1 MGTKLREWFGLV
13 KQSKAA
19 RDFIDL
25 GNMRSVVYMTIIVIA
40 LEVWMLISLALRV
53 SQDAAAGKPRSVMW
67 IINHGAWYV
76 VLLAIAIVL
85 LLHALQYLRGNREH
99 ATRAKVLLGIFSV
112 VCLAFGIHFGN
123 NSYLQG
129 EQVLAFV
136 TMTLFVFGMLV
147 WSPLVALVGSVV
159 TFGGFY
165 LYINSGLPATYGTQ
179 VNLFTLWIS
188 TFVVSLAAYSQRISE
203 SNKNEKI
210 KQASA
215 RLRKIADFDEL
226 TGIPNMHTFNG
237 ATLANFE
244 GSKALGTHFSIL
256 FLDIEHFGSYNDKYG
271 VLEGNELLRKF
282 ATGLTKVFENELVAR
297 GSEDHFMAMCETA
310 VIEERVESARTLL
323 NELRRDIRL
332 HLKVGAYE
340 PSEESFDVSVAID
353 KARAAC
359 STIKRHPGKSLAY
372 YDGTL
377 DTHVRR
383 RQYVINNVKKAVSEG
398 WIKVF
403 YQPVVRCDTGKGE
416 LCGYEALARWDDPTY
431 GLLPPFVFIETLE
444 EYREIDKLDRCIVEQ
459 VCRDLRTELDAN
471 KPVVPVSLNFS
482 RLDFELYDV
491 PAFLAKMTEKYQIPS
506 NLLDVE
512 ITESALSDQNTNLQE
527 YMSTLRENDFS
538 LWLDD
543 FGSGYSSLNVL
554 KDFRFDVLKIDMVF
568 LRGFSDNKKSH
579 SILQSIV
586 ALAKELGMVT
596 LCEGVETIE
605 QYEFLHSIGCDMAQ
619 GYHFGKPQPTK
630 EAPTELP
637 AR

>member
-1 MGTKLREWFGLV
+1 MISKLREWFGLV
-13 KQSKAA
+13 KQSRAA

-25 GNMRSVVYMTIIVIA
+25 GNMRSAVYMSIIVIA
-40 LEVWMLISLALRV
+40 LEVWMIISLGLRI
-53 SQDAAAGKPRSVMW
+53 SDDAAAGKPRSLMW

-76 VLLAIAIVL
+76 VLLGIAIIV
-85 LLHALQYLRGNREH
+85 LLHALQYLRGNKQH
-99 ATRAKVLLGIFSV
+99 IMRAKVLLVIFSV

-147 WSPLVALVGSVV
+147 WSPPVALVGSVI

-165 LYINSGLPATYGTQ
+165 LYINSGIPATYGTQ

-203 SNKNEKI
+203 SEKQEKI
-210 KQASA
+210 NQATG
-215 RLRKIADFDEL
+215 RLRKLANYDEL
-226 TGIPNMHTFNG
+226 TDIPNMHSFNSSVP
-237 ATLANFE
+237 ANFE
-244 GSKALGTHFSIL
+244 GTKALGTHFSIL

-282 ATGLTKVFENELVAR
+282 ASGLAEVFASEMVAR
-297 GSEDHFMAMCETA
+297 GSEDHFMAICETRL
-310 VIEERVESARTLL
+310 VEERVMSARSLL

-340 PSEESFDVSVAID
+340 PDDETFDVSVAID

-359 STIKRHPGKSLAY
+359 NTIKRHPGKSFAF
-372 YDGTL
+372 YDGAL

-459 VCRDLRTELDAN
+459 VCRDLRAELDADR
-471 KPVVPVSLNFS
+471 PVVPVSLNFS

-491 PAFLAKMTEKYQIPS
+491 PAFLAEMTEKYQIPS

-512 ITESALSDQNTNLQE
+512 ITESALSGQGTRLQE
-527 YMSTLRENDFS
+527 HMATLRKNDFS

-554 KDFRFDVLKIDMVF
+554 KDFHFDVLKIDMVF
-568 LRGFSDNKKSH
+568 LRGFEDNKESR
-579 SILQSIV
+579 SILRSIV
-586 ALAKELGMVT
+586 SLAKELGMVT
-596 LCEGVETIE
+596 LCEGVETLE
-605 QYEFLHSIGCDMAQ
+605 QYEFLHSIGCDRAQ
-619 GYHFGKPQPTK
+619 GYYFGKPQPSK
-630 EAPTELP
+630 EAPAKLTVG
-637 AR
+637 